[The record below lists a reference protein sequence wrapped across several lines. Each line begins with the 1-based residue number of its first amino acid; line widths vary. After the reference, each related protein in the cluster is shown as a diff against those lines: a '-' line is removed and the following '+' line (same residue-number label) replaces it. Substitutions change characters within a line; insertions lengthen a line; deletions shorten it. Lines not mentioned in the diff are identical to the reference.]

1 MCIYT
6 YNRMMSL
13 QGVPKARY
21 GILQLVST
29 YQMSLRDMVSAGELL
44 ARNKSYPS
52 AFTFS
57 ILHFTFY
64 ILHFTFFIP
73 LSSFLNF

>member
-29 YQMSLRDMVSAGELL
+29 YQMSLRDMVEWMRVVLV
-44 ARNKSYPS
+44 K
-52 AFTFS
+52 S
-57 ILHFTFY
+57 IL
-64 ILHFTFFIP
+64 
-73 LSSFLNF
+73 

>member
-1 MCIYT
+1 MINPQC
-6 YNRMMSL
+6 
-13 QGVPKARY
+13 VPTARY

-52 AFTFS
+52 AFTFP
-57 ILHFTFY
+57 

-73 LSSFLNF
+73 LSPFLNF